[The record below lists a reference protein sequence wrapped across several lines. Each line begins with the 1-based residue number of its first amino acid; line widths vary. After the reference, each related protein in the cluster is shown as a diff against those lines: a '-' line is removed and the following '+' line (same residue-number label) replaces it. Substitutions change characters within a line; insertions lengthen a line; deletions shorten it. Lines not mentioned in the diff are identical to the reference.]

1 MRLLR
6 SFNLLMCIVITNRGI
21 VYTSFG
27 LDQETFFLFFFLLWE
42 HYFVCLETRHYCY
55 LGFILAHVVLSSFTS
70 KVRDAITGGRLGL
83 AGSDLALSHFRT
95 MGEA

>member
-27 LDQETFFLFFFLLWE
+27 LDQGNFFF
-42 HYFVCLETRHYCY
+42 FFSFCSGNT
-55 LGFILAHVVLSSFTS
+55 ILCVWKHDITVTWDLFWHVLF
-70 KVRDAITGGRLGL
+70 
-83 AGSDLALSHFRT
+83 
-95 MGEA
+95 